1 MPVIPAEKRIDGM
14 YGEAWVDG
22 VWWADLIEVTGTIT
36 VEKKAINPAGSVQT
50 YNKRGRVTRE
60 GNCRFDKVDSR
71 HEKKFIESVNRSLE
85 DRRANRANAWFPR
98 FNLLLQLDDPDS
110 WGAEKITLGG
120 CEFWNMPIGF
130 SLADMRQIELEFT
143 WEYESFGPN
152 VPNQDF
158 IQPPEAF
165 QMNY

>member
-14 YGEAWVDG
+14 YGEVWVDG
-22 VWWADLIEVTGTIT
+22 VWWADLIEVSGTIT

-71 HEKKFIESVNRSLE
+71 HEEKFINSVNKSL
-85 DRRANRANAWFPR
+85 DARRQERKSGITWFPR
-98 FNLLLQLDDPDS
+98 FNMLLQLDDPDS

-130 SLADMRQIELEFT
+130 SLADMRQLELEFT
-143 WEYESFGPN
+143 WEWESFGSEN
-152 VPNQDF
+152 SV
-158 IQPPEAF
+158 ITPPEAF
-165 QMNY
+165 RMNY